1 MVEVLRADHARFPF
15 LLTFVSLILTQA
27 THGAPAQVN
36 FSGPVVFPSP
46 STLEIE
52 LGGSPAPANAG
63 VTFDQLVFTGVSA
76 TATIDGAKLKIV
88 LLANP
93 TLNQP
98 YRVIKTQ
105 SGGSVNIASFFDG
118 LLNHVEYTRPDGV
131 KYVVD
136 ADSAGV
142 DVTLTSVP
150 EPASTVLLLGCLH
163 LIRRRANRARGQE

>member
-1 MVEVLRADHARFPF
+1 MATANPYAGHVRFLF
-15 LLTFVSLILTQA
+15 LLTSVSLILTQTA
-27 THGAPAQVN
+27 HGAPAQVN
-36 FSGPVVFPSP
+36 FSGPVVFPNT

-63 VTFDQLVFTGVSA
+63 VTFDQLVFTGVAA
-76 TATIDGAKLKIV
+76 TATIDGAKLKII
-88 LLANP
+88 LLPNP

-118 LLNHVEYTRPDGV
+118 LINHIEHTRPDGV

-136 ADSAGV
+136 ADSTGV
-142 DVTLTSVP
+142 DVTFTNVP
-150 EPASTVLLLGCLH
+150 EPASTLFVLGCLH
-163 LIRRRANRARGQE
+163 LIRRRAKHARG